1 MEAQPE
7 IQEALAK
14 FQELQPTIAEL
25 TDQLKQLKKQSNK
38 HVGKIKKFMKQNGQN
53 KLELNGITFSF
64 NTKEKVVLKMDRVE
78 SMFSPED
85 VQRYKEQNLEQ
96 STSFK
101 IDTE

>member
-1 MEAQPE
+1 MEVQPD
-7 IQEALAK
+7 IQEAFSK
-14 FQELQPTIAEL
+14 FQELQPSIAEL
-25 TDQLKQLKKQSNK
+25 TDQLKQLKKQSGK

-64 NTKEKVVLKMDRVE
+64 NTKEKVVLKMERVE

-101 IDTE
+101 IDSD

>member
-1 MEAQPE
+1 M
-7 IQEALAK
+7 
-14 FQELQPTIAEL
+14 